1 MLYTVHV
8 IGREI
13 IACVLK
19 PFKQTPG
26 CYASSASFQL
36 PKYLYNLE
44 PRCFLIC
51 FSNTF
56 PLFFVGSFSRL
67 H

>member
-1 MLYTVHV
+1 MLCTVHV

-26 CYASSASFQL
+26 CYASTASFQL
-36 PKYLYNLE
+36 PKYLYHLE

-51 FSNTF
+51 FLNNF
-56 PLFFVGSFSRL
+56 PSLFRRFISRL